1 MQGFTHS
8 MFSWAML
15 VTTSHM
21 VSFELRDPMIRVIA
35 LLPVVDIP
43 RRHFNVRATSDTEL
57 RSSVC

>member
-1 MQGFTHS
+1 